1 MVISTTEKNHTG
13 KIMIIFSQEAAD
25 TSLDLFGAMD
35 ERERVLFLKSDLC
48 RLLQVSKMFI

>member
-1 MVISTTEKNHTG
+1 
-13 KIMIIFSQEAAD
+13 MIIFSQEAAD
-25 TSLDLFGAMD
+25 TSLDLFGAMMD